1 MAEAE
6 SQRPATRLEIAI
18 GRAFA
23 VLVHPVAAW
32 RARQAYRRIL
42 FVSGCFMATYIL
54 VLLALQFLSLPL

>member
-6 SQRPATRLEIAI
+6 SQRPATRLEITI

-54 VLLALQFLSLPL
+54 VLLALQFLSLPS